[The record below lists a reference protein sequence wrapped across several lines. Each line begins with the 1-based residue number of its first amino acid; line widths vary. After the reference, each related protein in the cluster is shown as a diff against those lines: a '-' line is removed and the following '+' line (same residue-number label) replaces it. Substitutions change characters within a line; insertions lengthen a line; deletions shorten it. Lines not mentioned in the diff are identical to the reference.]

1 MRNLDSTTSCHP
13 PHTHTHPSH
22 AAPSFLPGC
31 CNASFLASFRPI
43 LHSPPAT
50 RGSVKLRDS
59 CFCHTFPWFLTM
71 FGIKPKYL
79 SCSLSPIRH
88 SFSPS
93 VPSHHR
99 YRVFACHRAFALA
112 RYTLLPHLPMVGP
125 SSLCPTGSLCHR
137 SSSQLI

>member
-59 CFCHTFPWFLTM
+59 CFFLSHFPMVSYHVWNQTQIPFML
-71 FGIKPKYL
+71 PL
-79 SCSLSPIRH
+79 PNQALVQP
-88 SFSPS
+88 FSPLS
-93 VPSHHR
+93 SQVQ
-99 YRVFACHRAFALA
+99 
-112 RYTLLPHLPMVGP
+112 
-125 SSLCPTGSLCHR
+125 SLCLPQGLCTGQVHSSPT
-137 SSSQLI
+137 SSHGWPLLFVSYRFFVS